1 MANWGN
7 VLGGGTG
14 GALGGALTG
23 AGIGS
28 FVPGLG
34 TGLGALIGG
43 GLGAVSGA
51 APGLFQSNPS
61 SNQGQI
67 PGTQTGNFFTGYN
80 AYNQQLPRFN
90 PEQQNALS
98 QLLQQGMGN
107 VNFGGIEERARQNF
121 ATRTVPSLA
130 ERFTN
135 QFGSGGQ
142 RSSAF
147 SGALGSAA
155 SDLESQLAALRGQY
169 GLQQLGLGLQPS
181 FENIYIPQQGGLLQG
196 AAPAV
201 GQALGQL
208 PMLLQL
214 QQMISQSQGQNRLGG
229 GK

>member
-7 VLGGGTG
+7 ALGGGTG
-14 GALGGALTG
+14 GALTG
-23 AGIGS
+23 AATGAALGS

-43 GLGAVSGA
+43 GLGAFGGA
-51 APGLFQSNPS
+51 APGLFES
-61 SNQGQI
+61 SPNVQPGQV

-80 AYNQQLPRFN
+80 AYNQQLPRFT
-90 PEQQNALS
+90 PEQQSALS

-107 VNFGGIEERARQNF
+107 ADFGGIENRARQNF
-121 ATRTVPSLA
+121 ATKTVPSLA
-130 ERFTN
+130 ERFTAM
-135 QFGSGGQ
+135 GGGQ

-147 SGALGSAA
+147 QGALGSAA

-214 QQMISQSQGQNRLGG
+214 QQLISQNKLGG
-229 GK
+229 AK